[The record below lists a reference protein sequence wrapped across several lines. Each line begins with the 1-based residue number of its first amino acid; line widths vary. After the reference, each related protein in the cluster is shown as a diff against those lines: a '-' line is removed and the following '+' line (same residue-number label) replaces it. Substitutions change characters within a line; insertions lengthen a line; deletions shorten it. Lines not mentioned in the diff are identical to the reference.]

1 LFDLKSVNH
10 NTFTCSSQLFFRH
23 RKASKQEGKKGID
36 DLLASGW
43 CDIVCLKIGC
53 LLLHLL
59 LQDALLP
66 VSQLLLLF
74 QKHKLLDWRFRQLVE
89 EKSTFILVV
98 LMMLS
103 PLQNLHIPRHLHH
116 VG

>member
-10 NTFTCSSQLFFRH
+10 NTFNFSLSFFSRH

-43 CDIVCLKIGC
+43 CDIACLKIGC

-59 LQDALLP
+59 LEDALLP
-66 VSQLLLLF
+66 VSQLVLLF
-74 QKHKLLDWRFRQLVE
+74 QKHKLLDWRF
-89 EKSTFILVV
+89 
-98 LMMLS
+98 
-103 PLQNLHIPRHLHH
+103 
-116 VG
+116 